1 MNKLLKTAETC
12 PSAFDVKTL
21 GQVFTPAEVVN
32 KMLSLRKN
40 FGRVLEP
47 SCGAGAF
54 FNAIPNCVGIEI
66 DSNHCPKNAYNMD
79 FFDYPISEKFD
90 TIIGNPPYVS
100 FQDISE
106 STKSKLDMQLFNSR
120 ANLYLFFIE
129 KCIRHLT
136 SHGELIF
143 IVPRDFLKSTSSSR
157 LNEFIY
163 NSGTITD
170 LIETGD
176 GNIFGDYAPNSNCVI
191 FRFEKDNFERKTSD
205 DLNFIY
211 NSGQLYFTK
220 SDYKLK
226 FSDVFYVKVGAASGA
241 DNIFESSEYGNMDFV
256 CSYTQKTGK
265 LKRMIYNEYI
275 PYLDS
280 YKEQLI
286 NRKFKKFDESN
297 WWMYGRNL
305 YVSDEKRV
313 YVNYKTRTQNP
324 FFINSCNNYDGSIFG
339 IFPKNQN
346 VDIKEV
352 CDALN
357 NEVDWNELGF
367 LSGGRFLFSHVG
379 LTNCLLPNSFER
391 FI

>member
-143 IVPRDFLKSTSSSR
+143 IVPRDFLKSTSSISSPTHSDTRIPVPSR
-157 LNEFIY
+157 RV
-163 NSGTITD
+163 TIARSRS
-170 LIETGD
+170 L
-176 GNIFGDYAPNSNCVI
+176 V
-191 FRFEKDNFERKTSD
+191 
-205 DLNFIY
+205 
-211 NSGQLYFTK
+211 
-220 SDYKLK
+220 
-226 FSDVFYVKVGAASGA
+226 FS
-241 DNIFESSEYGNMDFV
+241 
-256 CSYTQKTGK
+256 
-265 LKRMIYNEYI
+265 
-275 PYLDS
+275 
-280 YKEQLI
+280 
-286 NRKFKKFDESN
+286 
-297 WWMYGRNL
+297 
-305 YVSDEKRV
+305 
-313 YVNYKTRTQNP
+313 
-324 FFINSCNNYDGSIFG
+324 
-339 IFPKNQN
+339 
-346 VDIKEV
+346 
-352 CDALN
+352 
-357 NEVDWNELGF
+357 
-367 LSGGRFLFSHVG
+367 
-379 LTNCLLPNSFER
+379 
-391 FI
+391 